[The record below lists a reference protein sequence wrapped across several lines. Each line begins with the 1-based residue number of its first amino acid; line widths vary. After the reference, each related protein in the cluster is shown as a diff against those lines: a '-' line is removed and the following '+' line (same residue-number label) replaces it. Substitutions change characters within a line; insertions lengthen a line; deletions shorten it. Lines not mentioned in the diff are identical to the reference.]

1 MGGTPLVYS
10 PGPGLFP
17 LSLDLLDLTLD
28 LTWTLPGPDLGPGPE
43 YSILKVQGSVMKN
56 QSNKF
61 SYLFICVLRN
71 MLEKLKKMSI
81 ELILNTY

>member
-56 QSNKF
+56 Q
-61 SYLFICVLRN
+61 
-71 MLEKLKKMSI
+71 
-81 ELILNTY
+81 